1 MKTWCEE
8 TLRRRLREAAAEASG
23 VTIRATSITKCSGE
37 ASLVVSRGRARR
49 IFEFAA
55 DIKWEA
61 KLAAEAPPGPGAATV
76 TGTLRMPE
84 LSSAVADGE
93 YVTQA
98 RKDAH
103 SQLSPSRAAALDA
116 AINEFAAA
124 ARTAVVAFVGDYAE
138 KKIR

>member
-1 MKTWCEE
+1 
-8 TLRRRLREAAAEASG
+8 
-23 VTIRATSITKCSGE
+23 
-37 ASLVVSRGRARR
+37 
-49 IFEFAA
+49 
-55 DIKWEA
+55 
-61 KLAAEAPPGPGAATV
+61 
-76 TGTLRMPE
+76 MPE

-103 SQLSPSRAAALDA
+103 AQLSPSRAAALDA

-124 ARTAVVAFVGDYAE
+124 ARAAVVAFVGDYAE